1 MLNMD
6 RERRIESLRQPDEAS
21 RRLMYEFGGSEENLT
36 REDIREYVEMVI
48 TEYENMKEESP
59 DEALTIIIR
68 GLSDD
73 NLMMSVPLEG
83 FDEYDLHKD
92 SPEIKAALEM
102 MRRAVIEELSNH
114 LEPYDFLLF
123 EKRYKRKKKK
133 KGPGVEINPN
143 YIEEAVGHAGE
154 KKIMR
159 SLDMVVD
166 EAGYAEARG
175 EALRKYAEIPD
186 NKHLVSAETHDTTMG
201 ESQYK
206 VVTKYE
212 DLDNLYN
219 LVEKV
224 GIPFREA
231 LAILLDNM
239 KGAQVLVDNDLMLED
254 IRMKNLGYDKSA
266 KAGKLYDLD
275 GLQLLGYKRR
285 HAMQHYDYI
294 PPELYQFAADGHS
307 STAKEMVYQFGRC
320 LEEVL
325 TNYFSKDMD
334 PEIFGRSNVLIGK
347 MKNSDPE
354 LRNELD
360 DSITHLEEIIG
371 DIEDE
376 K

>member
-114 LEPYDFLLF
+114 LEPKDFLLF